1 MCFYIYL
8 ITFWHL
14 HIFMRKTECT
24 DRWIISETIYTM
36 TSGINQHSGRTIHDG
51 SLLRR
56 ALGKRHRARRNEHGR
71 RQKHGKKLLHGY
83 ILPDN
88 KLYFVRSTAASK
100 YPVKK
105 RPHCPLV
112 KQHYYTLFFHFCQ
125 SYRRFSSEFRR
136 SFLHI
141 LFFGLQNPRPRLL
154 GDGNAVFAVFRAR
167 SVKALAGGVNA
178 PAPRHRRQAVQKLD
192 GFLHA
197 IAMDKTIRNKS
208 VKPMLE
214 VTAEEFNDTMTV
226 SAFSLISLSHVLLM
240 SHILQKGAS
249 IVSLSYIAAEKV
261 SFFPYINMS
270 IAKAALERLTIE
282 MAYEL
287 GRDYGIR
294 ANCVRFSPYMGSKA
308 GNATLKTE
316 DVDRAD
322 RLSPLGNAT
331 PEDLAHEVVHLFRPE
346 TRITGEIR
354 HVDGGFHIMG

>member
-1 MCFYIYL
+1 MFTNKTFL
-8 ITFWHL
+8 ITGIADENSL
-14 HIFMRKTECT
+14 AMKVAEKIIQNNGKVVCT
-24 DRWIISETIYTM
+24 GLSVTPFHKNLSEKAKSFLNKSYSDFET
-36 TSGINQHSGRTIHDG
+36 
-51 SLLRR
+51 
-56 ALGKRHRARRNEHGR
+56 ACK
-71 RQKHGKKLLHGY
+71 
-83 ILPDN
+83 N
-88 KLYFVRSTAASK
+88 KLGAETLTF
-100 YPVKK
+100 
-105 RPHCPLV
+105 PLDV
-112 KQHYYTLFFHFCQ
+112 TLPE
-125 SYRRFSSEFRR
+125 SLDSLVEF
-136 SFLHI
+136 LN
-141 LFFGLQNPRPRLL
+141 QN
-154 GDGNAVFAVFRAR
+154 NV
-167 SVKALAGGVNA
+167 
-178 PAPRHRRQAVQKLD
+178 KLD

>member
-1 MCFYIYL
+1 MFTNKTFL
-8 ITFWHL
+8 ITGIADENSLAMKVAEKIIQNNGKVVCTGLGVTPFHKNL
-14 HIFMRKTECT
+14 SEKAAGFLNKSYSDFEAACKNRLGAETLIFPLDVTLPESL
-24 DRWIISETIYTM
+24 DSLVEFL
-36 TSGINQHSGRTIHDG
+36 NQ
-51 SLLRR
+51 
-56 ALGKRHRARRNEHGR
+56 N
-71 RQKHGKKLLHGY
+71 
-83 ILPDN
+83 N
-88 KLYFVRSTAASK
+88 V
-100 YPVKK
+100 
-105 RPHCPLV
+105 
-112 KQHYYTLFFHFCQ
+112 
-125 SYRRFSSEFRR
+125 
-136 SFLHI
+136 
-141 LFFGLQNPRPRLL
+141 
-154 GDGNAVFAVFRAR
+154 
-167 SVKALAGGVNA
+167 
-178 PAPRHRRQAVQKLD
+178 KLD